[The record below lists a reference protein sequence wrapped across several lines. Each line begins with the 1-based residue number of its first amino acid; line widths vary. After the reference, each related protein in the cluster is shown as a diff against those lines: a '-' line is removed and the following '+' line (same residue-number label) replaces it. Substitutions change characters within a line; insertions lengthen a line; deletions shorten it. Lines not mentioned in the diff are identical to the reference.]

1 MFAFALWDNKNKE
14 LFLVRDR
21 FGEKPLYW
29 GFANSENYPKKE
41 AFVFSSEISGI
52 FSLKGFH
59 KSINYD
65 SLSYYFQNGY
75 IDQPHTIQEN
85 INQLLPGEVLRI
97 TPNKKGLFDK
107 KNITKY
113 FWWDSKKLFNESF
126 NTKKL
131 FNRKEDQLYIYQL
144 EKTLQK
150 VVNQQSSSTDMPVGC
165 FLSGGIDSS
174 LIATLIQKES
184 SKPINSYTLK
194 FDSSNGDLKEFDE
207 SIYANQIAN
216 KNLFSLNIY

>member
-1 MFAFALWDNKNKE
+1 M
-14 LFLVRDR
+14 
-21 FGEKPLYW
+21 
-29 GFANSENYPKKE
+29 
-41 AFVFSSEISGI
+41 
-52 FSLKGFH
+52 KGYH

-113 FWWDSKKLFNESF
+113 LWWDSKQLFNESF
-126 NTKKL
+126 NRKKL
-131 FNRKEDQLYIYQL
+131 FDKKEDQLYIYQL
-144 EKTLQK
+144 EKILQK